1 MLRPRTALSAGN
13 RWVAHNEG
21 PRARTAHELLVGRL
35 EHALSWELSGG
46 GAGRGAVPPHSEARR
61 TPALAES
68 ALSARAVHLA
78 PDGMRHGANAKPS
91 VQPTELGHGTL
102 REVFE
107 QMNAAAR
114 PCLLCARPKAIE
126 LRLEISADARGDTR
140 HSRIRVELA
149 PLRCHRGS
157 QEREAGAHDEG
168 RVPHQLDDMQQRYLA
183 AVERAVAQ
191 SHQLDCTVRQP
202 AVPHHALI
210 PSCCSGL
217 A

>member
-1 MLRPRTALSAGN
+1 MLRPRAALSAGN
-13 RWVAHNEG
+13 RWVARKEG
-21 PRARTAHELLVGRL
+21 PGARTAHELLVGRR
-35 EHALSWELSGG
+35 EHTLSWELSGG
-46 GAGRGAVPPHSEARR
+46 GARRGAAPPHPEAWR

-91 VQPTELGHGTL
+91 VQPTELGDGTL
-102 REVFE
+102 REVFDE
-107 QMNAAAR
+107 MDAAAR
-114 PCLLCARPKAIE
+114 PCLLCARPEAVE
-126 LRLEISADARGDTR
+126 LRLEIGADARRDARNSSIG
-140 HSRIRVELA
+140 VKLA
-149 PLRCHRGS
+149 PLWCHRGA

-168 RVPHQLDDMQQRYLA
+168 RVPHQLDNMQLWYLA

-191 SHQLDCTVRQP
+191 PHQLDCTVRQP